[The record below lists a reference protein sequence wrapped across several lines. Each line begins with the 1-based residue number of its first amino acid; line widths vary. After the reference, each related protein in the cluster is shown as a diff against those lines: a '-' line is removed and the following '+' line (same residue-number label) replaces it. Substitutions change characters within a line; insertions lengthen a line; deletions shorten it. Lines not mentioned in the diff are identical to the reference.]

1 MSQILNVELS
11 DATFAAIQQQAKAAG
26 TSPADLVV
34 EILEKQY
41 RFKFISEEE
50 KQKARVRFESHFGEI
65 DLGHPTGVDNE
76 GIDEDL
82 ARAYAD
88 THETS

>member
-1 MSQILNVELS
+1 MSQILTLELS
-11 DATFAAIQQQAKAAG
+11 DNTFAAIQQQAKAVG
-26 TSPADLVV
+26 TSPADLVK

-41 RFKFISEEE
+41 RFTSLSEEE
-50 KQKARVRFESHFGEI
+50 RQKVRVRFENHFGAV
-65 DLGHPTGVDNE
+65 DLGHPTGADNE

-88 THETS
+88 THEES